1 MSDAVAV
8 ARALRSLHAGIVTP
22 DYEKLLCQSYHR
34 FLWSNPSA
42 VILDIG
48 AHDGFHL
55 DYFARLI
62 RDTGRVIAFEP
73 LPHLAAA
80 LSQRYRGRPGIEIR
94 AVALGSEQGT
104 ASFNFV
110 KESPGESGLRQHAY
124 NVSNPTI
131 ETITVATDTLDRQ
144 AAGLDRL
151 AYIKMD
157 IEGGEIDCLRSGQ
170 AAIARHQPFISVEYG
185 QAGYSAF
192 GNTEMTLFELAD
204 EMDYLLSDLF
214 GNLIETKDDW
224 VKICDLAYWDYF
236 LVPRRRQAEWR
247 QYFSD

>member
-42 VILDIG
+42 VILDVG
-48 AHDGFHL
+48 AHAGFHL
-55 DYFARLI
+55 DYFSRLI
-62 RDTGRVIAFEP
+62 RDTGHVIAFEP

-80 LSQRYRGRPGIEIR
+80 LSQRYRAQPGIEIR
-94 AVALGSEQGT
+94 AVALGREQGT
-104 ASFNFV
+104 ASFHFV
-110 KESPGESGLRQHAY
+110 EESQGESGLRQHAY
-124 NVSNPTI
+124 NVTDPTI

-144 AAGLDRL
+144 AAALDRL
-151 AYIKMD
+151 TYIKID
-157 IEGGEIDCLRSGQ
+157 IEGAEIDCLRSGQ
-170 AAIARHQPFISVEYG
+170 AVIARHQPFISVEYG
-185 QAGYSAF
+185 RAGYIAF
-192 GNTEMTLFELAD
+192 ENTAMTLFDLAD
-204 EMDYLLSDLF
+204 AMAYTLSDLF

-236 LVPRRRQAEWR
+236 LVPRSRRAEWR